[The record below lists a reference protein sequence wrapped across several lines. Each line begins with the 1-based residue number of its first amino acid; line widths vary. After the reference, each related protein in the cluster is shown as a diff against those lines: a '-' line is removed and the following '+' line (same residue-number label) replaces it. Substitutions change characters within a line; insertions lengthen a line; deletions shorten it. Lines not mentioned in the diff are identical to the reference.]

1 MGIPGPETQVSK
13 PGPLGASNQA
23 ENRGVVQCKIP
34 GAVQSAGTRARERS
48 RPGRRILPCAL
59 TRTPQAP
66 SLHRTS
72 LSAHEGPVWVLWHF
86 SLRLSSQR
94 ASEPQLGG
102 MYDKDSIFGDGTCSS
117 ICGASWVFS
126 PKGHWDHW
134 LLRPQAVPFHSC
146 QHPYSAC
153 ASLPVSAPP
162 RYR

>member
-1 MGIPGPETQVSK
+1 MSK

-34 GAVQSAGTRARERS
+34 GDVQSAGTRARERS
-48 RPGRRILPCAL
+48 RPGCRILPCAL

-72 LSAHEGPVWVLWHF
+72 LSGHEGPVWVLRHF
-86 SLRLSSQR
+86 SPRLSSQR

-102 MYDKDSIFGDGTCSS
+102 VYDTGGISGDGTCSS

-126 PKGHWDHW
+126 PKGHWGHW
-134 LLRPQAVPFHSC
+134 WLRPQAAPFCSC
-146 QHPYSAC
+146 QRPYSAC
-153 ASLPVSAPP
+153 VSLPVSEPP
-162 RYR
+162 R